1 MITIT
6 PANGRDYKSL
16 GAVSTDLRAGKD
28 FIIADMSSR
37 WGGKP
42 CSVHDLRAAG
52 HADVKV
58 RYDKLRKVAMV
69 SLDML
74 G

>member
-1 MITIT
+1 M
-6 PANGRDYKSL
+6 
-16 GAVSTDLRAGKD
+16 STDLRAGKD
-28 FIIADMSSR
+28 FIIADRSSR
-37 WGGKP
+37 WDGKP

-69 SLDML
+69 SLDTL